1 MEQNVKSTAVKPYE
15 KIYGSMTRLKAY
27 GAMFM
32 LGASA
37 VMCVVE
43 PIFLGFV
50 AFPLIIAAIAPQ
62 GFSELKREF
71 SKEAVFL
78 RDALQSIRRDM
89 RQLFRFGKTVDVEAA
104 AVAAPVEEASALAGK
119 SSRADFG
126 RGVEP
131 QEAAQDVSA
140 DNKAQPPA
148 NSNAPA
154 KRKNVA

>member
-1 MEQNVKSTAVKPYE
+1 MEQNVKTQPAKPYE

-27 GAMFM
+27 GSVFM

-37 VMCVVE
+37 AMCVVE

-50 AFPLIIAAIAPQ
+50 VFPLIIAAVVPQ

-78 RDALQSIRRDM
+78 RDAMQSIRRDM
-89 RQLFRFGKTVDVEAA
+89 RLLFRFGKTVDAKAA
-104 AVAAPVEEASALAGK
+104 VVAAPVEEASALAGK

-131 QEAAQDVSA
+131 QEAVHDISA

-154 KRKNVA
+154 SRKNVA